1 MHAEHIVA
9 RVLGPC
15 LHGLHAKRAAACQ
28 RAVVAVVLG
37 AALSLSA
44 IALGVRSAT
53 GYRHRVK
60 SVDRLLGNAALHA
73 VRVELYAALAA
84 RWLAGVRQLLLVID
98 WSDLA
103 PPISAGTGCGQAS
116 RWKGAA

>member
-1 MHAEHIVA
+1 MHAVNIVA
-9 RVLGPC
+9 RVVGPC

-44 IALGVRSAT
+44 IALGIRAAT
-53 GYRHRVK
+53 RYRHRVK

-73 VRVELYAALAA
+73 V
-84 RWLAGVRQLLLVID
+84 
-98 WSDLA
+98 
-103 PPISAGTGCGQAS
+103 CAS
-116 RWKGAA
+116 CCW